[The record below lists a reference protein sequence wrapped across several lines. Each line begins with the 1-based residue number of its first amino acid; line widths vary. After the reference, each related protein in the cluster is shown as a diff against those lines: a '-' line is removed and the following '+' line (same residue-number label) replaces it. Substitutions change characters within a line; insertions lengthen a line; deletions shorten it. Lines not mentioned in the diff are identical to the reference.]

1 MTVEILEN
9 PVTGERI
16 EVLEAPSDANGQRA
30 RMRFSLAPGGRI
42 AGAHAHPGASQ
53 TFHVESGALHVRVGS
68 EIRVL
73 RAGESAIAQ
82 PGVIHDQ
89 WNEGDVPAVVIE
101 DSQPAAHALPF
112 LRALFALA
120 RAGETDAAGRPNLLM
135 AAAIF
140 TEYRGAIRP
149 EPLALRMIVRLLA
162 PLAWLAGCRARARQL
177 GQTPQNQPFAISGEV

>member
-1 MTVEILEN
+1 MPVEVLEN

-53 TFHVESGALHVRVGS
+53 TFFVESGALHVRVATAL
-68 EIRVL
+68 RVL
-73 RAGESAIAQ
+73 QAGESAVA
-82 PGVIHDQ
+82 PAGVVHDQ
-89 WNEGDVPAVVIE
+89 WNESDVPAVVIE
-101 DSQPAAHALPF
+101 DSQPASHALPF

-120 RAGETDAAGRPNLLM
+120 KAGESRPNLLM

-140 TEYRGAIRP
+140 TEYRDAIRP
-149 EPLALRMIVRLLA
+149 EPFALRLIVRALA
-162 PLAWLAGCRARARQL
+162 PLAGLLGHRARARKL
-177 GQTPQNQPFAISGEV
+177 GRKRADDRVL